1 MIYGME
7 ELRSILTPWLGQA
20 LKQHDMRGLQE
31 IRLRTGE
38 SVQIIA
44 DKRNLTI
51 SRQVKAE
58 DIHFCVNMATKYS
71 PWAAETMKEG
81 FISAPGGHRIGI
93 CGEAVSQSEQLRGLK
108 NIRSICIRVA
118 GDYPGIASKL
128 RDVRGHIL
136 IIGSPGSGKTT
147 LLRDLIR
154 QFSEKE
160 NVGVVDQRGE
170 LFPACFPTGP
180 RTDVLTGC
188 RKDMAIDMLLRTMS
202 PDSIAM
208 DEITKDSDCVALRKA
223 AWCGVRLIAT
233 AHAADMDELNRR
245 LLYKPMMRD
254 GIFDTLIIL
263 NKDKTWR
270 AVRV

>member
-1 MIYGME
+1 M
-7 ELRSILTPWLGQA
+7 A
-20 LKQHDMRGLQE
+20 GLQE

-44 DKRNLTI
+44 DRRNVVLPM
-51 SRQVKAE
+51 RAKAE
-58 DIHFCVNMATKYS
+58 DIHYCVNMATKYS
-71 PWAAETMKEG
+71 PWAAESMKEG

-93 CGEAVSQSEQLRGLK
+93 CGEAVSQSEQLRGVK

-128 RDVRGHIL
+128 RDVQGHIL

-154 QFSEKE
+154 QLSEKE
-160 NVGVVDQRGE
+160 NIGVVDQRGE
-170 LFPACFPTGP
+170 LFPACFRTGP
-180 RTDVLTGC
+180 RTDILTGC

-208 DEITKDSDCVALRKA
+208 DEITKDSDCIALRKA

-233 AHAADMDELNRR
+233 AHAADAEELHRR
-245 LLYKPMMRD
+245 LLYKAMMRD
-254 GIFDTLIIL
+254 GIFDTLIVL
-263 NKDKTWR
+263 NKDKTWHT
-270 AVRV
+270 VRI